1 MRRIAVAS
9 LASVSLAAAAV
20 VIPLTA
26 SADPGIHVHGEGD
39 LSPFDKGEFV
49 NHFNFELVGA
59 PDGSS
64 VRGKVMV
71 KGTIDQGAD
80 KVKHDFAGD
89 PVCMKVVGSQA
100 TFVVQFTK
108 TKNEPSNFAGAQFW
122 VADNGKDQQNP
133 TDGVIDNVLNDAQLA
148 KASCNTPAPR
158 PIKNIAK
165 GDVRIDND

>member
-1 MRRIAVAS
+1 MRRFVVTSIAA
-9 LASVSLAAAAV
+9 ASLAAAAA
-20 VIPLTA
+20 IPLTA
-26 SADPGIHVHGEGD
+26 AADPGIHVHGEGD

-71 KGTIDQGAD
+71 KGTVDQGAG
-80 KVKHDFAGD
+80 KEKHDFSGD

-122 VADNGKDQQNP
+122 VADNSKNQQDP

-148 KASCNTPAPR
+148 RASCDTPAPR
-158 PIKNIAK
+158 PIKTIAK
-165 GDVRIDND
+165 GDVRIDNS

>member
-64 VRGKVMV
+64 VRGKVQV
-71 KGTIDQGAD
+71 KGTIDRGAD
-80 KVKHDFAGD
+80 KVKMDFSGP
-89 PVCMKVVGSQA
+89 PVCMKVVANQA
-100 TFVVQFTK
+100 TFIVRFDK
-108 TKNEPSNFAGAQFW
+108 TRNEP
-122 VADNGKDQQNP
+122 
-133 TDGVIDNVLNDAQLA
+133 DNV
-148 KASCNTPAPR
+148 
-158 PIKNIAK
+158 
-165 GDVRIDND
+165 